1 MGACDLTRAEKI
13 AVAKALAASW
23 TRAADKAAEAA
34 ADAAAYA
41 HHRSIAWVALF
52 GGSGGG
58 GGGNTVT
65 VEEEDMG
72 DSHRR
77 LWVYPTVGAG
87 GAGWVPGVQ
96 IPNVVAPGTFDAY
109 VEVIPAGWAA
119 ATFTLTALNV
129 EVGMMDL
136 ALPDITYELVIAT
149 GLLGAEVERAR
160 VRFTRTDLGAGLAK
174 DWIVN
179 QIPLKTEML
188 PAGSRISAMW
198 TSSAVAPALSISVQ
212 GHYYD

>member
-1 MGACDLTRAEKI
+1 
-13 AVAKALAASW
+13 
-23 TRAADKAAEAA
+23 
-34 ADAAAYA
+34 
-41 HHRSIAWVALF
+41 
-52 GGSGGG
+52 
-58 GGGNTVT
+58 
-65 VEEEDMG
+65 MG

-87 GAGWVPGVQ
+87 GAGWVPGAQ
-96 IPNVVAPGTFDAY
+96 ISSVGAPGTFGAY
-109 VEVIPAGWAA
+109 IEVIPAGWAA
-119 ATFTLTALNV
+119 ATFTLTSLNV

-149 GLLGAEVERAR
+149 GLGGAEVERAR

-198 TSSAVAPALSISVQ
+198 ASSFLAPDLFVSVQ
-212 GHYYD
+212 GHFYD